1 MNMRAYCLWAASA
14 VCGASIAATDSA
26 MSIIVSGRPC
36 ANEQF
41 AAKELKYHLEKAT
54 GETIKILPEDA
65 APKSGRRFFIGN
77 VRALAAIGVDYDA
90 FDAEERMVCGVSGDV
105 YLAGGEMKE
114 DIAGIY
120 KFTDHG
126 KKRGLSDARRKDWC
140 ALAGGGTLYAVYDFL
155 EKEMGV
161 LWLWPG
167 ELGEVIPRRKV
178 PCIDGVKRKGRE
190 PLLVR
195 YLWHDFERYSFV
207 QRGNILFGWS
217 NIENAKR
224 DMGNAR
230 LWKTRNRV
238 GVRHVFNTG
247 HAFNEWSRRFGKSH
261 PEYLALQP
269 SGLRGRF
276 ADCEIRNPRN
286 KYYPLC
292 VSNTNVHEVIVNDWL
307 KRNGIRL
314 EKGLDPLPINCCEN
328 DSPGFC
334 VCPACRAWDADD
346 PAFKTHPYWTG
357 TIREVSSRNRFVMA
371 KEQWGEDG
379 EVVVGR
385 PPSLTDR
392 YVKFYNA
399 VLALARRIYP
409 SAEVNGYAYSNY
421 RMPPVETRIS
431 DGVVISFVPG
441 IIFPYSRTKSNEFRR
456 DWGNWNRMGAT
467 KMIYRPNY
475 MHGGGIMPYSQARLM
490 SEDIN
495 FAYAH
500 GMIAISQDSLLGAW
514 SAQAMKN
521 YVAARILR
529 EPDATYGK
537 MSAEFYSAFGA
548 GGDDVRRYFEKLEA
562 LNTRFTEDEWAKI
575 GAQNRDKS
583 GAIGGKWN
591 NFVLAIADLYSE
603 EWFASADS
611 ILAVAAKKVEGRES
625 ERVEFLRKGLR
636 NGLLTYRT
644 RVAQKSGNK
653 AEFQK
658 AFRNLIEYRASIE
671 NDGVCAWAVGTKRE
685 YSCAGWPHVLRKC
698 RPSSG
703 AKQP

>member
-1 MNMRAYCLWAASA
+1 M
-14 VCGASIAATDSA
+14 VCGASIAATDRA
-26 MSIIVSGRPC
+26 MSIIVPGRPC
-36 ANEQF
+36 ANEEF

-54 GETIKILPEDA
+54 GESIRILPEDA
-65 APKSGRRFFIGN
+65 TPKSGRRFFIGN
-77 VRALAAIGVDYDA
+77 VKALAAIGVDYGA

-114 DIAGIY
+114 DLAELY
-120 KFTDHG
+120 KFTNHG
-126 KKRGLSDARRKDWC
+126 RSRGLSDSTRKDWC
-140 ALAGGGTLYAVYDFL
+140 GLAGGGTLYAVYDFL
-155 EKEMGV
+155 GKEMGV

-167 ELGEVIPRRKV
+167 ELGEVIPVRQV
-178 PCIDGVKRKGRE
+178 PCIDGVKRKGQE

-195 YLWHDFERYSFV
+195 HLWHDFENYSFV
-207 QRGNILFGWS
+207 RKGNALFGWS
-217 NIENAKR
+217 SIENARR
-224 DMGNAR
+224 DMENAR
-230 LWKTRNRV
+230 LWKTRHRV
-238 GVRHVFNTG
+238 GQRHMFNTG
-247 HAFNEWSRRFGKSH
+247 HAFNTWSGRFRKRH
-261 PEYLALQP
+261 PEYLAMQP
-269 SGLRGRF
+269 SGLRARF
-276 ADCEIRNPRN
+276 ANNEAAN
-286 KYYPLC
+286 YYPLC

-307 KRNGIRL
+307 KLNSARL
-314 EKGLDPLPINCCEN
+314 AKGLEPLPVNCCEN

-334 VCPACRAWDADD
+334 VCPQCRAWDADD
-346 PAFKTHPYWTG
+346 PAFKTHPYWNG
-357 TIREVSSRNRFVMA
+357 TIREVTSRNRSMMA

-385 PPSLTDR
+385 PPSVTDR

-399 VLALARRIYP
+399 VLARARKIHP

-421 RMPPVETRIS
+421 RMPPVETRVS
-431 DGVVISFVPG
+431 DGIVISIVPG
-441 IIFPYSRTKSNEFRR
+441 IIFPYSKEKSAEFRK
-456 DWGNWNRMGAT
+456 DWGGWNRMGAT

-490 SEDIN
+490 AEDMN
-495 FAYAH
+495 YAYAH
-500 GMIAISQDSLLGAW
+500 GMVAVIQDSLLGAW

-548 GGDDVRRYFEKLEA
+548 AGDDVRRYFEKLEA
-562 LNTRFTEDEWAKI
+562 LNERFTADEWAKI
-575 GAQNRDKS
+575 GGQNRDKR

-603 EWFASADS
+603 EWFASADD
-611 ILAVAAKKVEGRES
+611 ILAAAAKKVEGRER

-644 RVAQKSGNK
+644 RVAQKGGDK
-653 AEFQK
+653 AAFQQ
-658 AFRNLIEYRASIE
+658 AFRNLVEYRASIE
-671 NDGVCAWAVGTKRE
+671 NDGVCAWASGTKRE
-685 YSCAGWPHVLRKC
+685 HSSAGWPHVVRKC
-698 RPSSG
+698 RPSNA